1 VVSYRKDTKL
11 RKTYDKAFKTKV
23 VLEALKEELTLQ
35 ELGQK
40 YDVHPNQIGQWKK
53 QALEAMPDIFERP
66 NKKSASERESEDR
79 EEQMLKTIG
88 TQKIEIDWLKK
99 APAYQSYKISR
110 TTCGRSLL

>member
-1 VVSYRKDTKL
+1 L

-53 QALEAMPDIFERP
+53 QALEAMPDIFERS

-99 APAYQSYKISR
+99 SIVNCTAGTRIN
-110 TTCGRSLL
+110 

>member
-1 VVSYRKDTKL
+1 M

-40 YDVHPNQIGQWKK
+40 FDVHPNQIGQWKK

-66 NKKSASERESEDR
+66 NKKSASEREAEER

-88 TQKIEIDWLKK
+88 TQKIEIDFLKK
-99 APAYQSYKISR
+99 KYRQLY
-110 TTCGRSLL
+110 GRDPD

>member
-1 VVSYRKDTKL
+1 M

-99 APAYQSYKISR
+99 SIVNCTAGTRIN
-110 TTCGRSLL
+110 

>member
-40 YDVHPNQIGQWKK
+40 YDVHPESNRTVGKSRLSKRCQIFSSG
-53 QALEAMPDIFERP
+53 P

-99 APAYQSYKISR
+99 KYRQLY
-110 TTCGRSLL
+110 GRDPN

>member
-1 VVSYRKDTKL
+1 L

-53 QALEAMPDIFERP
+53 QALEAMPDIFERS

-99 APAYQSYKISR
+99 KYRQLY
-110 TTCGRSLL
+110 GRDPN

>member
-1 VVSYRKDTKL
+1 
-11 RKTYDKAFKTKV
+11 

-99 APAYQSYKISR
+99 KYRQLY
-110 TTCGRSLL
+110 GRDPN

>member
-1 VVSYRKDTKL
+1 L

-99 APAYQSYKISR
+99 KYRQLY
-110 TTCGRSLL
+110 GRDPN

>member
-66 NKKSASERESEDR
+66 NKKSALKGSERQESEDR
-79 EEQMLKTIG
+79 EEQMLKRLSVRTEDRRSIG
-88 TQKIEIDWLKK
+88 SKK
-99 APAYQSYKISR
+99 KYRQLY
-110 TTCGRSLL
+110 GRDPN

>member
-1 VVSYRKDTKL
+1 M

-99 APAYQSYKISR
+99 KYRQLY
-110 TTCGRSLL
+110 GRDPN